1 MLSCDQLRTQPID
14 LRAGDITLSKSGA
27 KNAPVGLG
35 ADLKTLR
42 LVLSKAPVLTTPF
55 VPKAF
60 DGGDRVSLD
69 IRAGPIEAAIDRLDA
84 AILAC
89 VIANKTKY
97 WKKPPSDEEL
107 KQLYVPLKKEPSD
120 PKYSATVR
128 TKMTLGDRPSAKF
141 WTPERTPL
149 DHNTISWRDSE
160 FAVQCRLKS
169 IWFQSN
175 KSFGGCLEVEH
186 VLVRGADTSCPFEVD
201 DSGPPGF

>member
-14 LRAGDITLSKSGA
+14 LRAGDIALSKSGA

-84 AILAC
+84 AILA
-89 VIANKTKY
+89 
-97 WKKPPSDEEL
+97 
-107 KQLYVPLKKEPSD
+107 
-120 PKYSATVR
+120 
-128 TKMTLGDRPSAKF
+128 
-141 WTPERTPL
+141 
-149 DHNTISWRDSE
+149 
-160 FAVQCRLKS
+160 
-169 IWFQSN
+169 
-175 KSFGGCLEVEH
+175 
-186 VLVRGADTSCPFEVD
+186 
-201 DSGPPGF
+201 